1 MAYFLKNGTSFRV
14 SSKEAMDLHE
24 QLPAGNYTIA
34 QDIS

>member
-24 QLPAGNYTIA
+24 QLQQATTLSLRI
-34 QDIS
+34 